1 MGKSTISM
9 AMFNSKL
16 LNYQRVLLFV
26 IIPPSPYFYGST
38 FLLKPGLYPSWAVI
52 WKLLGLKACWDWTSS
67 LKELNTLKRQQL
79 TQPQKSPNV
88 ILCRTMYMLAHLDVF
103 GCHLN
108 VLKVGGSPWNP
119 ESWWQILLEA
129 WQLEF
134 ASGVSPKLLLHP
146 WITVQKPWDNPI
158 IVEVCWVLIDGVP
171 KGTLKLWS
179 STKVSS
185 KTLNQTSTKC
195 HLYLN
200 ASVHIHIIYL
210 YYIVYYVCIYIMY
223 HIVYVY
229 IYIFSVYIILYIY
242 CIYYSIF
249 YIYICVYYI

>member
-1 MGKSTISM
+1 MGRRSSW
-9 AMFNSKL
+9 S
-16 LNYQRVLLFV
+16 
-26 IIPPSPYFYGST
+26 
-38 FLLKPGLYPSWAVI
+38 PGLYPSWAVI

-171 KGTLKLWS
+171 KGTLKMWS

-200 ASVHIHIIYL
+200 ASVHIHIIYV
-210 YYIVYYVCIYIMY
+210 YYIVYYIYIVCIILYM
-223 HIVYVY
+223 Y
-229 IYIFSVYIILYIY
+229 IYILYILYYIVYIY

-249 YIYICVYYI
+249 YIYIYVCVCITYN